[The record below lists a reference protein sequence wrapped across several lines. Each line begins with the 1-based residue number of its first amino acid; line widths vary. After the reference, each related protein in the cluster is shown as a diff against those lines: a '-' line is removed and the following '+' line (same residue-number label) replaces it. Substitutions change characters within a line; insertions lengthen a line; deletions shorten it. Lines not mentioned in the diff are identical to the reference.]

1 MLFAKYGQG
10 ISTITQIKISTLRN
24 IDYANFEN
32 IIGNNQEGTLE
43 IIHDLEW
50 MEYLSFSKNEFI
62 FPTTFYFSNL
72 SVPESPNINK
82 VTWNLV
88 NAEKDSYAKI
98 TFNSG
103 MK

>member
-1 MLFAKYGQG
+1 
-10 ISTITQIKISTLRN
+10 
-24 IDYANFEN
+24 
-32 IIGNNQEGTLE
+32 
-43 IIHDLEW
+43 
-50 MEYLSFSKNEFI
+50 MEYLSFSKNEFV